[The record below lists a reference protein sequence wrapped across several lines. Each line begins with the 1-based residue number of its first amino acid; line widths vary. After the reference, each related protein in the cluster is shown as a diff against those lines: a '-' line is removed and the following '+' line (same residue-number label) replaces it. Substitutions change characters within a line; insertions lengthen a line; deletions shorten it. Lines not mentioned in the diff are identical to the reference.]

1 LRGELESLQKKTKA
15 WSAVDKHEKTTDV
28 KYATGALEHLKAFQV
43 K

>member
-15 WSAVDKHEKTTDV
+15 WAAVDKHEKTTGI
-28 KYATGALEHLKAFQV
+28 KYATGALEHLQKFQV